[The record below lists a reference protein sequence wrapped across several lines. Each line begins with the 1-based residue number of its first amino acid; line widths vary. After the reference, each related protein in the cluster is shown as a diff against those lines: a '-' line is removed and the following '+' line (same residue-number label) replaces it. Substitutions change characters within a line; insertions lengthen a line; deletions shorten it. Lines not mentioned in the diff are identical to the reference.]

1 MLVPRTR
8 RLHVPLFEL
17 SFFPKV
23 IHALRLLY
31 VRFSFAHNFYRTET
45 LIGQI
50 CFRQNPKVDLEI
62 SRLTAE
68 LSFKNLLRDARL
80 KFKMTSIRVEPLDFN
95 KLITDFNGLVEI
107 KGLVLWHKS
116 WYG

>member
-68 LSFKNLLRDARL
+68 LSFKNPLRDARL
-80 KFKMTSIRVEPLDFN
+80 KFKMTSIGRN
-95 KLITDFNGLVEI
+95 KGTYTLAQKLVWLAE
-107 KGLVLWHKS
+107 KLKFLEFSTCNKW
-116 WYG
+116 